1 MNNISNSQ
9 HFLLFSFYLGQER
22 EKKLVAFKI
31 RSISSFF
38 CRRNERR
45 KFLGF
50 SDVCREKGKNVV
62 VLLFFLPRPYLGS
75 QQRVRFETKT
85 ALEGGREEK
94 SLLEPPIRYK
104 LCLTKKGGAEKGE
117 KKKYFHFGFFY

>member
-38 CRRNERR
+38 FAAEMSVENFWGSQMCVERR
-45 KFLGF
+45 GRTWW
-50 SDVCREKGKNVV
+50 CY
-62 VLLFFLPRPYLGS
+62 FFLPRPYLGS

-117 KKKYFHFGFFY
+117 RKKYFHFGFFY